1 MKYADLF
8 RLDGKTALVTGSSK
22 GIGRAIAEAMAAQ
35 GAQVVISSRKADA
48 CELVAEEIEAAG
60 GRAVAIPCNISH
72 KDQLQELAAA
82 TRRAFGRIDIL
93 VCNAAVNPHYGPMAT
108 VPDEAYE
115 KTMGANVRSN
125 LWLCNMVIPEMAE
138 RQDGAVIIVSSVA
151 GLKGT
156 SNIGIYALSKAADM
170 QLARN
175 FAVEWGRSNVRVN
188 CLAPS
193 IIKTDMAKALW
204 DNPETYRHAVSTY
217 ALGRIGEVEEVA
229 GAAVVLA
236 SDAGRFI
243 TGQTIVIDGGATIF
257 GGM

>member
-1 MKYADLF
+1 MKYDDLF
-8 RLDGKTALVTGSSK
+8 RLDGKTALITGSSK

-35 GAQVVISSRKADA
+35 GAQVVISSRKAEA
-48 CELVAEEIEAAG
+48 CEEVAEAIEAEG

-72 KDQLQELAAA
+72 KDQLQALVAGA
-82 TRRAFGRIDIL
+82 RRAFSRIDIL
-93 VCNAAVNPHYGPMAT
+93 VCNAAVNPHYGPMST
-108 VPDEAYE
+108 LTDEAYE

-138 RQDGAVIIVSSVA
+138 RKDGSVIIVSSIA

-156 SNIGIYALSKAADM
+156 DAIGVYALSKAADM

-175 FAVEWGRSNVRVN
+175 LAVEWGRSNVRTN

-193 IIKTDMAKALW
+193 IIKTDMARALW
-204 DNPETYRHAVSTY
+204 DNPETYQHAVRTY
-217 ALGRIGEVEEVA
+217 ALGRIGEVSEVA
-229 GAAVVLA
+229 GAAVFLA
-236 SDAGRFI
+236 APAGRFI
-243 TGQTIVIDGGATIF
+243 TGQTIVIDGGASIF